1 MIKSPYLPGRR
12 GGILSQRNIYD
23 LPLGKWGEGTFFC
36 SLSVYPFPT
45 TQRSLGQSSVFQGGV
60 FPLRPI
66 TISLLQA
73 LERRAC
79 DFLSLVFHSVELI
92 LKDRFLSPTGLWLA
106 IKPLEK
112 CELSGSTL
120 DLQRQNVHFYQ
131 GA

>member
-1 MIKSPYLPGRR
+1 MDCSPPGSPAH
-12 GGILSQRNIYD
+12 GIFQARVLE
-23 LPLGKWGEGTFFC
+23 WGAIAF
-36 SLSVYPFPT
+36 SDPFPT
-45 TQRSLGQSSVFQGGV
+45 TQKDFWAKVVYFRVAYFLS
-60 FPLRPI
+60 PLRPVS
-66 TISLLQA
+66 ISLLQA
-73 LERRAC
+73 LEKRAC